1 MQVGPL
7 RNSLGGIIPNNT
19 TLVLVSDT
27 NGFSNLND
35 LGVELNGINLTA
47 GTTFGSGSRILQVI
61 GASDLNSNEFG
72 YSTTLSNLDLAA
84 NGLTGAAGTAGTDLA
99 LLWFPGLTGS
109 ASQNLTVGQSFGFY
123 RSDTID
129 AASYGGSAP
138 VDAISF
144 NVPTDGFTYQL
155 AAYDTNLGGSI
166 APSSF
171 NATGVVSGVP
181 EPSRSVLTILGL
193 AGLIIRRRRK

>member
-1 MQVGPL
+1 MNIKYASLILVGIFAAQTSQASITLQMQVGPL

-72 YSTTLSNLDLAA
+72 YSTTLSKALLAQTWLCSGFQDLLDQHPKTSLLDNLL
-84 NGLTGAAGTAGTDLA
+84 GFTDLTPLMQ
-99 LLWFPGLTGS
+99 LLMVEVRQLT
-109 ASQNLTVGQSFGFY
+109 
-123 RSDTID
+123 
-129 AASYGGSAP
+129 P
-138 VDAISF
+138 
-144 NVPTDGFTYQL
+144 
-155 AAYDTNLGGSI
+155 
-166 APSSF
+166 
-171 NATGVVSGVP
+171 
-181 EPSRSVLTILGL
+181 
-193 AGLIIRRRRK
+193 